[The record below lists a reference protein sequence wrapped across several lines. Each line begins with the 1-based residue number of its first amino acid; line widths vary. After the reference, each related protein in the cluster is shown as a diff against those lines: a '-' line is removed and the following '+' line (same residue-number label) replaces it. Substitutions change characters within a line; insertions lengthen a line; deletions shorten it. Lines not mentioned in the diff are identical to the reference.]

1 MMPGKRPFWGVA
13 LLMMIAL
20 SLAGCGAGRVS
31 YPTGARDIVVR
42 LSGTGG
48 GMLPG
53 RLYYYEGQFPPF
65 TLFGDGT
72 LVYAA
77 QGGLYQGHLDEA
89 AIGRLLQGAVNDAHF
104 FDLPDFVGPTCC
116 DMPGSS
122 LTISANGQTKTVSM
136 SLLDETS
143 DSNSPE
149 RRLQRILAALT
160 ALQTGH
166 DAVYTPA
173 GATLHAEV
181 GTGDPNPNALPWPV
195 AGVSLA
201 AAAQDPNGLHLT
213 GADAQAVLQAAP
225 GVGPFVEQGIPYL
238 AIAVPDPP

>member
-1 MMPGKRPFWGVA
+1 MPTKRQWGGV
-13 LLMMIAL
+13 LL
-20 SLAGCGAGRVS
+20 LAATLILAACG
-31 YPTGARDIVVR
+31 TGPVTYSTGGHDVVVR

-77 QGGLYQGHLDEA
+77 SGSLYQAHLDAA
-89 AIGRLLQGAVNDAHF
+89 AIQQLLQVAVNDAHF

-122 LTISANGQTKTVSM
+122 LTISANGQTRTVSM
-136 SLLDETS
+136 SLLDETT
-143 DSNSPE
+143 DANSPE
-149 RRLQRILAALT
+149 RRLRRILDALT

-173 GATLHAEV
+173 GATLHAELAR
-181 GTGDPNPNALPWPV
+181 GEPNPNAVSWPLQ
-195 AGVSLA
+195 AISLA
-201 AAAQDPNGLHLT
+201 AAAQATTGLHLT

-225 GVGPFVEQGIPYL
+225 GVGSFVENGVSYL

>member
-1 MMPGKRPFWGVA
+1 MPTKRHYWGA
-13 LLMMIAL
+13 LLLLLGTLILTA
-20 SLAGCGAGRVS
+20 CGSAPVS
-31 YPTGARDIVVR
+31 YATGARDTVVR

-77 QGGLYQGHLDEA
+77 QGGLYQAHLDDA
-89 AIGRLLQGAVNDAHF
+89 AIQKLLQLAVNDAHF

-136 SLLDETS
+136 SLLDETT
-143 DSNSPE
+143 DANSPE
-149 RRLQRILAALT
+149 RRLRRILDALT
-160 ALQTGH
+160 PLQTGH
-166 DAVYTPA
+166 DPTYTPA
-173 GATLHAEV
+173 GAMLHAEPAI
-181 GTGDPNPNALPWPV
+181 GQPSPNAPAWPLKT
-195 AGVSLA
+195 VSLA
-201 AAAQDPNGLHLT
+201 AVAQDPNGLHLT
-213 GADAQAVLQAAP
+213 GADAQAALQAAP
-225 GVGPFVEQGIPYL
+225 GVGPFVENGVTYL